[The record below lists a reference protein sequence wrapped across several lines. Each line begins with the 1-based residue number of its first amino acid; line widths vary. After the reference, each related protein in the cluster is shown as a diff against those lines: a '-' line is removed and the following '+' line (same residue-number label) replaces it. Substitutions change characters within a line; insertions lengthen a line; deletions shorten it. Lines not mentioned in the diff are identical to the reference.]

1 MKKYMILVAVL
12 VAVAFALPAFA
23 QSGLTDERIGA
34 NAQIKMSKIKPVQ
47 FSSAPSAATWFNA
60 TLKTLAKGDF
70 YLNTTSNTF
79 HYYNGSAWT
88 LIGGGSA
95 GVVII
100 AYAGEPNAAQYL
112 AASGKALAVNDLV
125 FDTTA
130 KVLKQCTNLTGPVY
144 RPAIYSAAAAT
155 VNLYSAETNAG
166 TGIGFSLDAESMA
179 ATDTADYLLQL
190 KSGGV
195 AQLGVF
201 NNGDALK
208 LTDQA
213 LTIKASKTNAGSD
226 TAIILDNVNALA
238 APDSLVSIRNAGTIV
253 LEIDPASKIWGM
265 VATNTLTLLNTFA
278 GTGAAGE
285 IGIMLRNDGSAALAA
300 DDILVSFVNEATT
313 VGGLYADGRL
323 ALGLGAVTTPSFTF
337 GGDLDTGIYSPGA
350 EQVSVTVTGAQ
361 VMNFT
366 AATVTIPTGVDLAI
380 AAGGDLTIADP
391 PTAGADATNKT
402 YVDNALL
409 FGTQLTAA
417 GGVEVNLGLI
427 AITPLYT
434 CPAARTCVI
443 EKVVFRSASASV
455 DQAADA
461 TYDIGWQAV
470 ASGVVASVALV
481 NPTATTTSWHPVVVG
496 VHTAA
501 EQTVGAAA
509 EVLNFNVTAAC
520 TTDPTTIR
528 VDVFG
533 YSY

>member
-1 MKKYMILVAVL
+1 MKKYMFLVAVL

-60 TLKTLAKGDF
+60 TLKALAKGDF

-95 GVVII
+95 GAVII
-100 AYAGEPNAAQYL
+100 AYAGEPSAAQYL

-130 KVLKQCTNLTGPVY
+130 KVLKQCTSLTGPVY
-144 RPAIYSAAAAT
+144 KPAIYSASGTGVKLSSNENNTGTGVAFILDNDNALEDADIFLQLQEATAAFFSIYANGDVVAAAGQMSMGPGSCTAGDVTYSFAESGRTDNGISNTTGSDNLQICVAGSAEFAIGAAAT
-155 VNLYSAETNAG
+155 TVAHP
-166 TGIGFSLDAESMA
+166 
-179 ATDTADYLLQL
+179 LQ
-190 KSGGV
+190 G
-195 AQLGVF
+195 
-201 NNGDALK
+201 
-208 LTDQA
+208 
-213 LTIKASKTNAGSD
+213 
-226 TAIILDNVNALA
+226 
-238 APDSLVSIRNAGTIV
+238 P
-253 LEIDPASKIWGM
+253 
-265 VATNTLTLLNTFA
+265 
-278 GTGAAGE
+278 TGAATAGNVSYSFSSHNNTGMYCTGADA
-285 IGIMLRNDGSAALAA
+285 IGFAAA
-300 DDILVSFVNEATT
+300 
-313 VGGLYADGRL
+313 
-323 ALGLGAVTTPSFTF
+323 GANVATF
-337 GGDLDTGIYSPGA
+337 GGTVLTAAVPVAVPVGAVNADGLYFTGDVDTGLWSAGVASLNIGVA
-350 EQVSVTVTGAQ
+350 GTNIAA
-361 VMNFT
+361 FT
-366 AATVTIPTGVDLAI
+366 ANTMTIPTGQVLAHTDAP
-380 AAGGDLTIADP
+380 AAGTTVA
-391 PTAGADATNKT
+391 NKA

-417 GGVEVNLGLI
+417 GGVLVNLGAI
-427 AITPLYT
+427 AVTPLYT
-434 CPAARTCVI
+434 CPAGRTCII

-461 TYDIGWQAV
+461 TYNIGWQAV

-481 NPTATTTSWHPVVVG
+481 NPTATTTAWHPVVVG
-496 VHTAA
+496 VHSVA
-501 EQTVGAAA
+501 EQTVGAAT

-520 TTDPTTIR
+520 TTSPTTIR